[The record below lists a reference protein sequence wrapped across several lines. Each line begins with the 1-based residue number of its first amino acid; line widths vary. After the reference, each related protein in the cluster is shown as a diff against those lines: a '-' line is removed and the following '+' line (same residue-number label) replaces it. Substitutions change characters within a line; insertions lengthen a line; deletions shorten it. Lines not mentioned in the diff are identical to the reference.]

1 MPLEKTPEEEF
12 MSRLPRPITDPPSR
26 DELAAR
32 LAKVRQAMRD
42 QGLDTYVAFDP
53 VNIYYLTHFAN
64 NVHER
69 PFLLVIHTEGVPTM
83 VAPLLETSHV
93 EARARCELDYATYYE
108 FPAPS
113 GQNWFDVYGALIPS
127 GARVGVEP
135 AMPVGICE
143 RTPGKTV
150 VTDVI
155 EEARLVKSDYE
166 IGRNVHAC
174 EIVNLGHEK
183 VLETCRPGVIEGA
196 IYAAAS
202 QAMMARM
209 LGDIPHANI
218 IVSRALGA
226 VWPPALSHDPHIVPT
241 FGTPMEH
248 GGPHVSIVF
257 AQVDGYGVELERTFF
272 LGAVP
277 EAARAPFDVMF
288 EARARAYEL
297 ARPGANLSEI
307 DTAVRKLISDGG
319 YGDRI
324 LHRTGHG
331 FGITG
336 HEAPY
341 VAEGYD
347 RALSPGMLISIEPGI
362 YIPGLGGFRHSDTVL
377 VTNEGCVP
385 LTRAPE
391 TLEDLTIRL

>member
-1 MPLEKTPEEEF
+1 
-12 MSRLPRPITDPPSR
+12 MSELPAPITAPPGA

-32 LAKVRQAMRD
+32 LAKVQCAMRE
-42 QGLDTYVAFDP
+42 QGLDTYVSFDP

-64 NVHER
+64 QVHER
-69 PFLLVIHTEGVPTM
+69 PFLLVIPGEGVPTL
-83 VAPLLETSHV
+83 VVPLLEKSHV
-93 EARARCELDYATYYE
+93 EARARCPLDYATYYE
-108 FPAPS
+108 FPAPE
-113 GQNWFDVYGALIPS
+113 GGNWHDVYRAQIPS
-127 GARVGVEP
+127 GSRVGVES
-135 AMPVGICE
+135 AMPVGICQ
-143 RTPGKTV
+143 RTPGETR
-150 VTDVI
+150 VTDII
-155 EEARLVKSDYE
+155 EEVRLVKSEYE

-174 EIVNLGHEK
+174 QVVNLGHEK
-183 VLETCRPGVIEGA
+183 VLETCRPGVVEGA

-202 QAMMARM
+202 QAM
-209 LGDIPHANI
+209 LGRILADIPHANI
-218 IVSRALGA
+218 IVSRAVGA

-241 FGTPMEH
+241 FGTAMEH

-277 EAARAPFDVMF
+277 EPAKAPFDAMLA
-288 EARARAYEL
+288 ARARAYEL

-307 DTAVRKLISDGG
+307 DRAVRARITDRG

-347 RALSPGMLISIEPGI
+347 RELEPGMLISIEPGI
-362 YIPGLGGFRHSDTVL
+362 YIPGIGGFRHSDTVL
-377 VTNEGCVP
+377 VTDAGCVP

-391 TLEDLTIRL
+391 TLADLTIPL